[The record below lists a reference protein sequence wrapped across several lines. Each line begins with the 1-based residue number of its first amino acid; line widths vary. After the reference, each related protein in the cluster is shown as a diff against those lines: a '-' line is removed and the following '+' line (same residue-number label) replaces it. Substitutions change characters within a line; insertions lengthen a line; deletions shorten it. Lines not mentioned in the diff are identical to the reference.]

1 MNWWCIVW
9 DMLDVFIRIKKNYD
23 QKICMWVVF
32 YYSEDLS
39 CEKPAFLKKKKKR
52 KKSSIWSFM
61 HISLPNMVII
71 VVVFYFLALTN
82 FCFLPVSCETKFIS
96 AVSVWLLHELPI
108 LNLYY
113 GSLDC
118 TNNSLILIG
127 FLRLFEYLD

>member
-1 MNWWCIVW
+1 MMHCLRYAWCIYSNKKI
-9 DMLDVFIRIKKNYD
+9 MTKKFACGLYFITVKIYHAKN
-23 QKICMWVVF
+23 
-32 YYSEDLS
+32 LL
-39 CEKPAFLKKKKKR
+39 LKKKKKR
-52 KKSSIWSFM
+52 KKASIWGFM
-61 HISLPNMVII
+61 HISLPNKVII
-71 VVVFYFLALTN
+71 VVVVFYFLALTN